1 MTDSK
6 TVRIL
11 TSSDRTPIYAD
22 AVGDHSKQCLLFI
35 HGITLSGV
43 VFDNVF
49 SNEAYATEFYM
60 VSIANIVDSSV
71 YSY

>member
-11 TSSDRTPIYAD
+11 TSSDGTHIYAD

-35 HGITLSGV
+35 HGVTLSGV

-49 SNEAYATEFYM
+49 SNETYTAEFYM